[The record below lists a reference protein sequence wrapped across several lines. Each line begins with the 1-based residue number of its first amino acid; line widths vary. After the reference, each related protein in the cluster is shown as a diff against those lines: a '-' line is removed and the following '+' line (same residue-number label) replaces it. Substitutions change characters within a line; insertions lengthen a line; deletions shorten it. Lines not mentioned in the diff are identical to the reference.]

1 MDRDPKAYLKDRE
14 LTEADRVVLGLY
26 ERAAEP
32 IEWDESDE
40 AILELARGIH
50 AEDEGEEQSG
60 SLAAGAAE
68 TPADDQ
74 DLAHATETDEKD
86 SGSNVVAFAQRK
98 RPTVGRAFYRSPI
111 AGFSI
116 AASLMVGVFAGQGL
130 TPYVNFGLAPDY
142 DQIIEENQQ
151 LTRSLLATRSIR
163 IREPQPAAGQEPA
176 VAPESD
182 LKQISTILDGFA
194 CANLSMTLSRKGEI
208 RVSGHVSNPEDL
220 GLLRS
225 SLSDFQQLGRVTED
239 VLVNG
244 WPICEVLEI
253 LGSSTAMSAGTQNA
267 PVVRPFNHGSVYVGG
282 ESLIVEAQGT
292 GLYDAYLYIDFVQN
306 DGNVLHMLPFDRR
319 PDNKV
324 GPGERIL
331 LGADDVQYALA
342 APYGTEM
349 LMIIASPVPLF
360 EVLRAE
366 VEPAQSY
373 FKDLGRALERLTAE
387 GHGSKILSAY
397 HILTTKAE

>member
-1 MDRDPKAYLKDRE
+1 MDRDKKAYLKDRE

-26 ERAAEP
+26 ERAAES
-32 IEWDESDE
+32 IEWDDSDE
-40 AILELARGIH
+40 AILTLARSIH
-50 AEDEGEEQSG
+50 AEDEGKDQSG
-60 SLAAGAAE
+60 SLAANAAE
-68 TPADDQ
+68 SPADNQ
-74 DLAHATETDEKD
+74 DLAHAAETDEED
-86 SGSNVVAFAQRK
+86 GGANVVAFAPRK
-98 RPTVGRAFYRSPI
+98 RPAVGRAFYRSPV

-116 AASLMVGVFAGQGL
+116 AASLMIGIFAGQGL
-130 TPYVNFGLAPDY
+130 TPYVNLGLAPDY
-142 DQIIEENQQ
+142 DKIMEENQE
-151 LTRSLLATRSIR
+151 LTRSLSATRSIKMR
-163 IREPQPAAGQEPA
+163 VPAPAAGQEPS

-182 LKQISTILDGFA
+182 LKRISTILNGFG
-194 CANLSMTLSRKGEI
+194 CASLSMTLSRKGEI

-225 SLSDFQQLGRVTED
+225 SLSDFQQLGGVTED
-239 VLVNG
+239 VLVYG
-244 WPICEVLEI
+244 WPSCKILEI
-253 LGSSTAMSAGTQNA
+253 LASSTVMSAGTQSA